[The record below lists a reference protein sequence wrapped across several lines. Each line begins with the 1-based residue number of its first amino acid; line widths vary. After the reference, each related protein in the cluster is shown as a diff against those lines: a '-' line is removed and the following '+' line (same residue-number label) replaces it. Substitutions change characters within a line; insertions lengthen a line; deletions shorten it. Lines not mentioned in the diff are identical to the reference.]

1 MLNVNAMRSPNRL
14 FSAETIELNSEISLD
29 AERSHYVSRTLRL
42 KVGDRLNMFDGNGG
56 EFRTVITQSAK
67 GKVHVR
73 AEQRHDYATES
84 PLPVHLLQGISRG
97 DRMDTVIQKT
107 TELGVARI
115 SPVLTEFSV
124 VRLDA
129 ARAAKRTQHWMRVAQ
144 STCEQCGRNS
154 VPVIDTPVTL
164 TDVFDAAATLPQQ
177 RLVLQPESSACISD
191 ISLAQHDTVL
201 LIGPEGGFSATEN
214 EQALAA
220 GFQPA
225 SIGPR
230 ILRTETAAIAAIAIL
245 QSRCGDL

>member
-1 MLNVNAMRSPNRL
+1 MLEQEFGLAL
-14 FSAETIELNSEISLD
+14 AGGIELRRVIHDVDDVLRDPKRNLVSGPDFFSL
-29 AERSHYVSRTLRL
+29 RIGVVLFNHH
-42 KVGDRLNMFDGNGG
+42 
-56 EFRTVITQSAK
+56 
-67 GKVHVR
+67 GKCKR
-73 AEQRHDYATES
+73 S

-201 LIGPEGGFSATEN
+201 LIGPEGGLSATEN